1 MENINPN
8 IRLKDYVR
16 EIDDR
21 AERRYHK
28 STLQNIETNGAKDEN
43 TITGYAAVFNKDSE
57 DFGGWV
63 ERISPGAFESVLE
76 DDAFALFNHS
86 MNHVLGRNK
95 VNVKIEQDDVGLK
108 YTIKLPDTTD
118 GNNMRNL
125 VKAGIIDKS
134 SFAFTVAEER
144 FIKGDEKAGTP
155 HMRIIDKIEHLYDV
169 SPVTVPAYP
178 DTSVAARSFK
188 KIEAQE
194 QIKEA
199 IADHK
204 SLELRLKIN
213 LTERRI
219 KQNKKW
225 QATATHNGVM
235 YYLGSYSTSEEAHLT
250 YLNFVQ
256 NLSYYGD

>member
-1 MENINPN
+1 MEKPT
-8 IRLKDYVR
+8 IRLKDYVQGVD
-16 EIDDR
+16 EK
-21 AERRYHK
+21 AERRYYT
-28 STLQNIETNGAKDEN
+28 STLDFKEVETNGAKSKDEN

-63 ERISPGAFESVLE
+63 ERIAPGAFGSVLE

-95 VNVKIEQDDVGLK
+95 VNVSLEQDDIGLK
-108 YTIKLPDTTD
+108 YTVKLPDTTLAND
-118 GNNMRNL
+118 
-125 VKAGIIDKS
+125 VKALVRSGIINKS

-155 HMRIIDKIEHLYDV
+155 HMRIIDKIDHLYDV

-178 DTSVAARSFK
+178 DTSVAARGFK

-194 QIKEA
+194 QITEA

-204 SLELRLKIN
+204 ALKLRLQIN

-219 KQNKKW
+219 KTKKQW
-225 QATATHNGVM
+225 HKKKV
-235 YYLGSYSTSEEAHLT
+235 
-250 YLNFVQ
+250 
-256 NLSYYGD
+256 